1 MILIWVHPL
10 GVLIEDSKSNLIWV
24 FEGRFLMKTL
34 LIGVCILIITLLGL
48 LMSVFAYDAGFQSAV
63 KAATPYIEDD
73 HIVIDFDGELHLYE

>member
-1 MILIWVHPL
+1 M

-24 FEGRFLMKTL
+24 FEGRFLMKNL

-63 KAATPYIEDD
+63 KTATPYIEDD